1 MESKFS
7 GPSRVFQ
14 IDERLTMTQIDTEIY
29 EGAKSSLTRVQ
40 NFDAD
45 SLPRSEK
52 LGEAFSFSGAVRPAQ
67 ELIDLYKRLSVS
79 ALTDFPETVLKKIKS
94 RADSTY
100 NLFEQILDF
109 DAEQQDPSS
118 VRNKLISDV
127 EKAYAT
133 IFNDLHPYISY
144 SLHKAADFQRLDE
157 EARATFQSIKDEAE
171 IIHRSL
177 SELESEAQLV
187 LEEIRKVAAEEGV
200 TQQAVHFNSAH
211 RHHTERASDWR
222 KFVNYFAIALGVFAF
237 LSLFIHRIPFLRPET
252 PYDAFQLSVSKVLVF
267 SVIAYMLFLSAKN
280 FLNHKHNA
288 IVNKHR
294 QDALMTYTALVE
306 ASGDEGVK
314 DAVLLQAANCIF
326 SPQSTGYTA
335 NQNNDAIN
343 QKSMVEILSK
353 PFSRTVENE

>member
-1 MESKFS
+1 MAQK
-7 GPSRVFQ
+7 
-14 IDERLTMTQIDTEIY
+14 DTEIY
-29 EGAKSSLTRVQ
+29 EGAKNSLTRVQ
-40 NFDAD
+40 NFNAD
-45 SLPRSEK
+45 SLPRSET
-52 LGEAFSFSGAVRPAQ
+52 LGAAFSFSAAVRPAQ
-67 ELIDLYKRLSVS
+67 EIIDLYKRLSVS
-79 ALTDFPETVLKKIKS
+79 ALADFPDAVLKNIKS

-109 DAEQQDPSS
+109 DAGQQDPSS
-118 VRNKLISDV
+118 VRSKLIDDV

-144 SLHKAADFQRLDE
+144 SLHRAADFQRLDE
-157 EARATFQSIKDEAE
+157 EARATFQSIKDEAKT
-171 IIHRSL
+171 IHQSL
-177 SELESEAQLV
+177 LESESEAQSV
-187 LEEIRKVAAEEGV
+187 LEEIRNVAAEEGV

-211 RHHTERASDWR
+211 QHHIERASDWR
-222 KFVNYFAIALGVFAF
+222 KFVNYLAIALGAFAF
-237 LSLFIHRIPFLRPET
+237 LSLFIHRIPYLRPET
-252 PYDAFQLSVSKVLVF
+252 PYDAFQLSVSKVLIF

-294 QDALMTYTALVE
+294 QNALMTYTALVE
-306 ASGDEGVK
+306 ASGDGGVK

-335 NQNNDAIN
+335 KHSNDVTS

-353 PFSRTVENE
+353 PFSRTVDNE